1 MPLRKPGFVLSA
13 IVARISEEAIRG
25 KRQFFDSDPPSA

>member
-13 IVARISEEAIRG
+13 IVARISEEASGG
-25 KRQFFDSDPPSA
+25 KKQFFDSDPPSA